1 MGLIDSVT
9 KEYMSSNRRFADV
22 YNYFLYG
29 GKQVIAEEDL
39 REQDTT
45 ELFNL
50 LDKSG
55 TMTANQQFRDVLKQT
70 VVKTDGQLY
79 YLLMGIENQSE
90 IHYAMPVKNQLYD
103 AINYATQVSKQSKI
117 HRAKKDLRGAEFL
130 SGFSKEDRICYK

>member
-90 IHYAMPVKNQLYD
+90 IHYAMPVKKP
-103 AINYATQVSKQSKI
+103 VV
-117 HRAKKDLRGAEFL
+117 
-130 SGFSKEDRICYK
+130 